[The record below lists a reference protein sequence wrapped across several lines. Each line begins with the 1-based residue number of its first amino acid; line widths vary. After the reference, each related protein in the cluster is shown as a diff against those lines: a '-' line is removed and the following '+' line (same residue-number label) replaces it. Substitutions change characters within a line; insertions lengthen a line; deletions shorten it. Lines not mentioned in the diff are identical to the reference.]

1 VISPLAVRRIDALFE
16 IERAINGQSAGRRKA
31 VRQELGAPLVAKLE
45 TWTREQ
51 GESDHLRYFEIVG
64 AEPAWSR
71 CTRRSS
77 GSKRGK

>member
-16 IERAINGQSAGRRKA
+16 IERAVNGQSAGSRKA

-51 GESDHLRYFEIVG
+51 RTRL
-64 AEPAWSR
+64 SR
-71 CTRRSS
+71 GNDIAKAMDICSS
-77 GSKRGK
+77 A